1 MDPTDPESKLNF
13 ARTLLTDALADQ
25 SSVEIPPEPSLADL
39 DALAGFGGAAGDD
52 LRFSVY
58 VLDAWGR
65 GEDHAAELRRGAPS
79 SDRMAE
85 VAVNGDLLIVA
96 TIPAQP
102 SIDDR
107 ILLNEL
113 LSAFA
118 GRE

>member
-1 MDPTDPESKLNF
+1 MDPSDPESQLDL
-13 ARTLLTDALADQ
+13 ARTLLADALAGQ
-25 SSVEIPPEPSLADL
+25 SPTEIAPEPSLAEL
-39 DALAGFGGAAGDD
+39 EALAGFGAAIGDD

-65 GEDHAAELRRGAPS
+65 GEDHAAALRDSARSNG
-79 SDRMAE
+79 RTAE
-85 VAVNGDLLIVA
+85 TAVNGDLLIVA

>member
-1 MDPTDPESKLNF
+1 MDPTDPESTLDF
-13 ARTLLTDALADQ
+13 ARTLLGNALADQ
-25 SSVEIPPEPSLADL
+25 SSAELPPEPSLADL
-39 DALAGFGGAAGDD
+39 DALAGFGGAVGDD
-52 LRFSVY
+52 VRFSVY

-65 GEDHAAELRRGAPS
+65 GEEHAAKLRHGARS
-79 SDRMAE
+79 SGRTAE
-85 VAVNGDLLIVA
+85 VAVNGSLLLVA
-96 TIPAQP
+96 TVPAQP

>member
-1 MDPTDPESKLNF
+1 MDPSDPESKLDF
-13 ARTLLTDALADQ
+13 ARALLGDALADQ
-25 SSVEIPPEPSLADL
+25 SPAEIAPEPSLDHL
-39 DALAGFGGAAGDD
+39 DALAGFGAAIGDD

-65 GEDHAAELRRGAPS
+65 GEEHESALRDSARS
-79 SDRMAE
+79 SGRTAE
-85 VAVNGDLLIVA
+85 VAMNGDLLIVA

-107 ILLNEL
+107 ILLNEV
-113 LSAFA
+113 LSAFT

>member
-1 MDPTDPESKLNF
+1 MDPTDPESKLDF
-13 ARTLLTDALADQ
+13 ARRLLADALADQ
-25 SSVEIPPEPSLADL
+25 SSTEIPPETSLADL
-39 DALAGFGGAAGDD
+39 DALAGFGGAIGDD

-58 VLDAWGR
+58 VLDAWGH
-65 GEDHAAELRRGAPS
+65 GQDHAAGLRQGARS
-79 SDRMAE
+79 SGRTAE